1 MKNLFISK
9 KKTTGMI
16 KMNNLLVVIA
26 AAGVGKRFG
35 GNIPK
40 QYSKVN
46 GKTVI
51 ERSVRPFIDSE
62 NVSKVILAISKD
74 DLEIKNQ
81 DFYNSGKIE
90 CIFGGETRQNSIFNA
105 LKHANDEYEYVLTH
119 DAARPNVIEDDILN
133 LLKDIKDSGS
143 SCSYL
148 YTPVHDSIKEIQTKD
163 KDKFHLVQTPQISK
177 LTDLKSSLKKCIE
190 ENIESP
196 DESFAIE
203 YANLKTSKIKG
214 RRSNIKITE
223 PEDLEILNK
232 FLTRSGIGFDLH
244 KYEDGS
250 GMILGGYKI
259 DCDYRI
265 IAHSDGDVLLHSIA
279 DSILGAAGLGDIGR
293 YFSDQ
298 DDKNKNLDSSE
309 IIKFC
314 LEKLNE
320 LNFEIYNI
328 DTTIICEEPRINP
341 HRDNILKSLSS
352 ILEISANKI
361 GLKATTSEQIG
372 IIGKNKAIAVQ
383 SLVNLRDKQ

>member
-1 MKNLFISK
+1 MKNLSILR
-9 KKTTGMI
+9 KKTPRMM
-16 KMNNLLVVIA
+16 KMNNLLVIIA

-35 GNIPK
+35 SNIPK
-40 QYSKVN
+40 QYSKIN

-81 DFYNSGKIE
+81 DFYNSEKIE
-90 CIFGGETRQNSIFNA
+90 FVFGGETRQNSIFNA
-105 LKHANDEYEYVLTH
+105 LTHVSNEYEYVLTH
-119 DAARPNVIEDDILN
+119 DAARPNVIKDDILN
-133 LLKDIKDSGS
+133 LLRDINESGA

-148 YTPVHDSIKEIQTKD
+148 YTPVYDSIKQIQTED
-163 KDKFHLVQTPQISK
+163 KNKFHLVQTPQISRFN
-177 LTDLKSSLKKCIE
+177 DLKLSLKKCID

-196 DESFAIE
+196 DESSAIE
-203 YANLKTSKIKG
+203 YANLKTSRIQG

-232 FLTRSGIGFDLH
+232 FSTRSGIGFDLH
-244 KYEDGS
+244 KYEDGT
-250 GMILGGYKI
+250 GMILGGFKINCGYK
-259 DCDYRI
+259 I

-279 DSILGAAGLGDIGR
+279 DSILGASGLGDIGK

-309 IIKFC
+309 IIRFC

-320 LNFEIYNI
+320 LNLEIYNI
-328 DTTIICEEPRINP
+328 DATIICEEPKINP

-352 ILEISANKI
+352 LLKIPVNKI
-361 GLKATTSEQIG
+361 GLKATTSEKIG
-372 IIGKNKAIAVQ
+372 IIGKNQAIAVQ
-383 SLVNLRDKQ
+383 SIVNLRDKK

>member
-1 MKNLFISK
+1 MKNLSILR
-9 KKTTGMI
+9 KKTPRMM
-16 KMNNLLVVIA
+16 KMNNLLVIIA

-35 GNIPK
+35 SNTPK
-40 QYSKVN
+40 QYSKIN

-81 DFYNSGKIE
+81 DFYNSEKIE
-90 CIFGGETRQNSIFNA
+90 FVFGGETRQNSIFNA
-105 LKHANDEYEYVLTH
+105 LTHVNNEYEYVLTH

-232 FLTRSGIGFDLH
+232 FSTRSGIGFDLH
-244 KYEDGS
+244 KYEDGT
-250 GMILGGYKI
+250 GMILGGFKINCGYK
-259 DCDYRI
+259 I

-279 DSILGAAGLGDIGR
+279 DSILGASGLGDIGK

-309 IIKFC
+309 IIRFC

-320 LNFEIYNI
+320 LNLEIYNI
-328 DTTIICEEPRINP
+328 DTTIICEEPKINP
-341 HRDNILKSLSS
+341 HFEIIISSLSKLLKTDKRN
-352 ILEISANKI
+352 ITI
-361 GLKATTSEQIG
+361 KATTNEKSGLIG
-372 IIGKNKAIAVQ
+372 SGDFIACWSSVSLKA
-383 SLVNLRDKQ
+383 N

>member
-1 MKNLFISK
+1 
-9 KKTTGMI
+9 
-16 KMNNLLVVIA
+16 MNNLLVIIA

-35 GNIPK
+35 SNIPK
-40 QYSKVN
+40 QYSKIN

-81 DFYNSGKIE
+81 DFYNSEKIE
-90 CIFGGETRQNSIFNA
+90 FVFGGETRQNSIFNA
-105 LKHANDEYEYVLTH
+105 LTHVSNEYEYVLTH
-119 DAARPNVIEDDILN
+119 DAARPNVIKDDILN
-133 LLKDIKDSGS
+133 LLRDINESGA

-148 YTPVHDSIKEIQTKD
+148 YTPVYDSIKQIQTED
-163 KDKFHLVQTPQISK
+163 KNKFHLVQTPQISRFN
-177 LTDLKSSLKKCIE
+177 DLKLSLKKCID

-196 DESFAIE
+196 DESSAIE
-203 YANLKTSKIKG
+203 YANLKTSRIQG

-232 FLTRSGIGFDLH
+232 FSTRSGIGFDLH
-244 KYEDGS
+244 KYEDGT
-250 GMILGGYKI
+250 GMILGGFKINCGYK
-259 DCDYRI
+259 I

-279 DSILGAAGLGDIGR
+279 DSILGASGLGDIGK

-309 IIKFC
+309 IIRFC

-320 LNFEIYNI
+320 LNLEIYNI
-328 DTTIICEEPRINP
+328 DATIICEEPKINP

-352 ILEISANKI
+352 LLKIPVNKI
-361 GLKATTSEQIG
+361 GLKATTSEKIG
-372 IIGKNKAIAVQ
+372 IIGKNQAIAVQ
-383 SLVNLRDKQ
+383 TIVNLRDKKWKFY

>member
-1 MKNLFISK
+1 MKNLSILRK
-9 KKTTGMI
+9 KAPRMM
-16 KMNNLLVVIA
+16 KMNNLLVIIA

-35 GNIPK
+35 SNIPK
-40 QYSKVN
+40 QYSKIN

-81 DFYNSGKIE
+81 DFYNSEKIE
-90 CIFGGETRQNSIFNA
+90 FVFGGETRQNSIFNA
-105 LKHANDEYEYVLTH
+105 LTHVSNEYEYVLTH
-119 DAARPNVIEDDILN
+119 DAARPNVIKDDILN
-133 LLKDIKDSGS
+133 LLRDINESGA

-148 YTPVHDSIKEIQTKD
+148 YTPVYDSIKQIQTED
-163 KDKFHLVQTPQISK
+163 KNKFHLVQTPQISRFN
-177 LTDLKSSLKKCIE
+177 DLKLSLKKCID

-196 DESFAIE
+196 DESSAIE
-203 YANLKTSKIKG
+203 YANLKTSRIQG

-232 FLTRSGIGFDLH
+232 FSTRSGIGFDLH
-244 KYEDGS
+244 KYEDGT
-250 GMILGGYKI
+250 GMVLGGFKI
-259 DCDYRI
+259 NCGFKI

-279 DSILGAAGLGDIGR
+279 DSILGASGLGDIGK

-309 IIKFC
+309 IIRFC

-320 LNFEIYNI
+320 LNLEIYNI
-328 DTTIICEEPRINP
+328 DATIICEEPKINP

-352 ILEISANKI
+352 LLKIPVNKI
-361 GLKATTSEQIG
+361 GLKATTSEKIG
-372 IIGKNKAIAVQ
+372 IIGKNQAIAVQ
-383 SLVNLRDKQ
+383 TIVNLRDKK

>member
-1 MKNLFISK
+1 
-9 KKTTGMI
+9 
-16 KMNNLLVVIA
+16 MNNLLVIIA

-35 GNIPK
+35 SNIPK
-40 QYSKVN
+40 QYSKIN

-81 DFYNSGKIE
+81 DFYNSEKIE
-90 CIFGGETRQNSIFNA
+90 VVFGGETRQNSIFNA
-105 LKHANDEYEYVLTH
+105 LTHVSNEYEYVLTH
-119 DAARPNVIEDDILN
+119 DAARPNVIKDDILN
-133 LLKDIKDSGS
+133 LLRDINESGA

-148 YTPVHDSIKEIQTKD
+148 YTPVYDSIKQIQTED
-163 KDKFHLVQTPQISK
+163 KNKFHLVQTPQISRFN
-177 LTDLKSSLKKCIE
+177 DLKLSLKKCID

-196 DESFAIE
+196 DESSAIE
-203 YANLKTSKIKG
+203 YANLKTSRIQG

-232 FLTRSGIGFDLH
+232 FSTRSGIGFDLH
-244 KYEDGS
+244 KYEDGT
-250 GMILGGYKI
+250 GMVLGGFKI
-259 DCDYRI
+259 NCGFKI

-279 DSILGAAGLGDIGR
+279 DSILGASGLGDIGK

-309 IIKFC
+309 IIRFC

-320 LNFEIYNI
+320 LNLEIYNI
-328 DTTIICEEPRINP
+328 DATIICEEPKINP

-352 ILEISANKI
+352 LLKIPVNKI
-361 GLKATTSEQIG
+361 GLKATTSEKIG
-372 IIGKNKAIAVQ
+372 IIGKNQAIAVQ
-383 SLVNLRDKQ
+383 TIVNLRDKK

>member
-1 MKNLFISK
+1 MKNLSILR
-9 KKTTGMI
+9 KKTLRMM
-16 KMNNLLVVIA
+16 KMNNLLVIIA

-35 GNIPK
+35 SNIPK
-40 QYSKVN
+40 QYSKIN

-81 DFYNSGKIE
+81 DFYNSEKIE
-90 CIFGGETRQNSIFNA
+90 FVFGGETRQNSIFNA
-105 LKHANDEYEYVLTH
+105 LTHVSDEYEYVLTH

-133 LLKDIKDSGS
+133 LLRDINESGA

-148 YTPVHDSIKEIQTKD
+148 YTPVYDSIKQIQTED
-163 KDKFHLVQTPQISK
+163 KNKFHLVQTPQISRYN
-177 LTDLKSSLKKCIE
+177 DLKLSLKKCID

-196 DESFAIE
+196 DESSAIE
-203 YANLKTSKIKG
+203 YANLKTSRIQG

-232 FLTRSGIGFDLH
+232 FSTRSGIGFDLH
-244 KYEDGS
+244 KYEDGT
-250 GMILGGYKI
+250 GMVLGGFKI
-259 DCDYRI
+259 NCGFKI

-279 DSILGAAGLGDIGR
+279 DSILGASGLGDIGK

-309 IIKFC
+309 IIRFC

-320 LNFEIYNI
+320 LNLEIYNI
-328 DTTIICEEPRINP
+328 DATIICEEPKINP

-352 ILEISANKI
+352 LLKIPVNKI
-361 GLKATTSEQIG
+361 GLKATTSEKIG
-372 IIGKNKAIAVQ
+372 IIGKNQAIAVQ
-383 SLVNLRDKQ
+383 TIVNLRDKK

>member
-1 MKNLFISK
+1 
-9 KKTTGMI
+9 
-16 KMNNLLVVIA
+16 MNNLLVIIA

-35 GNIPK
+35 SNIPK
-40 QYSKVN
+40 QYSKLN

-74 DLEIKNQ
+74 DLEIKKQ
-81 DFYNSGKIE
+81 DFYNSEKIE
-90 CIFGGETRQNSIFNA
+90 FVFGGETRQNSIFNA
-105 LKHANDEYEYVLTH
+105 LTHVSNEYEYVLTH
-119 DAARPNVIEDDILN
+119 DAARPNVIKDDILN
-133 LLKDIKDSGS
+133 LLRDINESGA

-148 YTPVHDSIKEIQTKD
+148 YTPVYDSIKQIQTED
-163 KDKFHLVQTPQISK
+163 KNKFHLVQTPQISRFN
-177 LTDLKSSLKKCIE
+177 DLKLSLKKCID

-196 DESFAIE
+196 DESSAIE
-203 YANLKTSKIKG
+203 YVNLKTSRIQG

-232 FLTRSGIGFDLH
+232 FSTRSGIGFDLH
-244 KYEDGS
+244 KYEDGT
-250 GMILGGYKI
+250 GMILGGFKINCGYK
-259 DCDYRI
+259 I

-279 DSILGAAGLGDIGR
+279 DSILGASGLGDIGK

-309 IIKFC
+309 IIRFC

-320 LNFEIYNI
+320 LNLEIYNI
-328 DTTIICEEPRINP
+328 DATIICEEPKINP

-352 ILEISANKI
+352 LLKIPVNKI
-361 GLKATTSEQIG
+361 GLKATTSEKIG
-372 IIGKNKAIAVQ
+372 IIGKNQAIAVQ
-383 SLVNLRDKQ
+383 TIVNLRDKR

>member
-1 MKNLFISK
+1 M
-9 KKTTGMI
+9 
-16 KMNNLLVVIA
+16 MNDLLVVIA

-35 GNIPK
+35 GSTPK
-40 QYSKVN
+40 QYCRVN
-46 GKTVI
+46 GKSII
-51 ERSVRPFIDSE
+51 ERSVRPFIESE
-62 NVSKVILAISKD
+62 NVSKIIIAISKD

-81 DFYNSGKIE
+81 DFYNSEKVE
-90 CIFGGETRQNSIFNA
+90 FIFGGNTRQNSIFKA
-105 LKHANDEYEYVLTH
+105 LNHANDKYEYVITH
-119 DAARPNVIEDDILN
+119 DAARPNVIGDDILN
-133 LLKDIKDSGS
+133 LLQDIKNSDT

-148 YTPVHDSIKEIQTKD
+148 YTPVYDSIKASKTKD
-163 KDKFHLVQTPQISK
+163 KDKYHLVQTPQISK
-177 LTDLKSSLKKCIE
+177 FNDLKLSLKQCIDESIKC
-190 ENIESP
+190 P

-203 YANLKTSKIKG
+203 YSNLKTSKIKG

-232 FLTRSGIGFDLH
+232 FLTRSGMGFDLH

-250 GMILGGYKI
+250 GMILGGYHI
-259 DCDYRI
+259 DCDFKI

-279 DSILGAAGLGDIGR
+279 DSILGAAGLDDIGK

-309 IIKFC
+309 IITFC
-314 LEKLNE
+314 LRKLNE
-320 LNFEIYNI
+320 LKLEIHNI
-328 DTTIICEEPRINP
+328 DTTIICEEPKINP

-352 ILEISANKI
+352 ILKIPVNKI

-383 SLVNLRDKQ
+383 SLVNLRDK

>member
-320 LNFEIYNI
+320 LNLEIYNI

>member
-1 MKNLFISK
+1 MKNLSILR
-9 KKTTGMI
+9 KKTLRMM
-16 KMNNLLVVIA
+16 KMNNLLVIIA

-35 GNIPK
+35 SNIPK
-40 QYSKVN
+40 QYSKIN

-81 DFYNSGKIE
+81 DFYNSEKIE
-90 CIFGGETRQNSIFNA
+90 FVFGGETRQNSIFNA
-105 LKHANDEYEYVLTH
+105 LTHVSDEYEYVLTH

-133 LLKDIKDSGS
+133 LLRDIYESGA

-148 YTPVHDSIKEIQTKD
+148 YTPVYDSIKQIQTED
-163 KDKFHLVQTPQISK
+163 KNKFHLVQTPQISRYN
-177 LTDLKSSLKKCIE
+177 DLKLSLKKCID

-203 YANLKTSKIKG
+203 YANLKTSRIQG

-232 FLTRSGIGFDLH
+232 FSTRSGIGFDLH
-244 KYEDGS
+244 KYEDGT
-250 GMILGGYKI
+250 GMILGGFKINCGYK
-259 DCDYRI
+259 I

-279 DSILGAAGLGDIGR
+279 DSILGASGLGDIGK

-309 IIKFC
+309 IIRFC

-320 LNFEIYNI
+320 LNLEIYNI
-328 DTTIICEEPRINP
+328 DATIICEEPKINP

-352 ILEISANKI
+352 LLKIPVNKI
-361 GLKATTSEQIG
+361 GLKATTSEKIG
-372 IIGKNKAIAVQ
+372 IIGKNQAIAVQ
-383 SLVNLRDKQ
+383 SIVNLRDKK

>member
-1 MKNLFISK
+1 MKNLSILR
-9 KKTTGMI
+9 KKTPRMM
-16 KMNNLLVVIA
+16 KMNNLLVIIA

-35 GNIPK
+35 SNIPK
-40 QYSKVN
+40 QYSKIN

-81 DFYNSGKIE
+81 DFYNSEKIE
-90 CIFGGETRQNSIFNA
+90 FVFGGETRQNSIFNA
-105 LKHANDEYEYVLTH
+105 LTHVSNEYEYVLTH
-119 DAARPNVIEDDILN
+119 DAARPNVIKDDILN
-133 LLKDIKDSGS
+133 LLRDINESGA

-148 YTPVHDSIKEIQTKD
+148 YTPVYDSIKQIQTED
-163 KDKFHLVQTPQISK
+163 KNKFHLVQTPQISRFN
-177 LTDLKSSLKKCIE
+177 DLKLSLKKCID

-196 DESFAIE
+196 DESSAIE
-203 YANLKTSKIKG
+203 YANLKTSRIQG

-232 FLTRSGIGFDLH
+232 FSTRSGIGFDLH
-244 KYEDGS
+244 KYEDGT
-250 GMILGGYKI
+250 GMVLGGFKI
-259 DCDYRI
+259 NCGFKI

-279 DSILGAAGLGDIGR
+279 DSILGASGLGDIGK

-309 IIKFC
+309 IIRFC

-320 LNFEIYNI
+320 LNLEIYNI
-328 DTTIICEEPRINP
+328 DATIICEEPKINP

-352 ILEISANKI
+352 LLKIPVNKI
-361 GLKATTSEQIG
+361 GLKATTSEKIG
-372 IIGKNKAIAVQ
+372 IIGKNQAIAVQ
-383 SLVNLRDKQ
+383 TIVNLRDKK

>member
-1 MKNLFISK
+1 MQ
-9 KKTTGMI
+9 
-16 KMNNLLVVIA
+16 MNNLLVVIA

-40 QYSKVN
+40 QYSQVN

-51 ERSVRPFIDSE
+51 ERSVRPFVNSE

-81 DFYNSGKIE
+81 DFYNSEKIE
-90 CIFGGETRQNSIFNA
+90 CIFGGETRQESVFNA
-105 LKHANDEYEYVLTH
+105 LKHVNDEYEYVLTH
-119 DAARPNVIEDDILN
+119 DAARPNVVEDDILN
-133 LLKDIKDSGS
+133 LLQDIKESGS

-148 YTPVHDSIKEIQTKD
+148 YTPVYDSIKEIQTKD
-163 KDKFHLVQTPQISK
+163 KDNFHLVQTPQISK
-177 LTDLKSSLKKCIE
+177 FNDLKLSLKKCID
-190 ENIESP
+190 ENIECP

-203 YANLKTSKIKG
+203 YSNLKTSKIKG
-214 RRSNIKITE
+214 RRSNIKVTE
-223 PEDLEILNK
+223 PEDLQILNK

-250 GMILGGYKI
+250 GMILGGYSIK
-259 DCDYRI
+259 CDYKI

-279 DSILGAAGLGDIGR
+279 DSILGASGLGDIGK

-309 IIKFC
+309 IISFC
-314 LEKLNE
+314 LEKLND
-320 LNFEIYNI
+320 LNLEIYNI
-328 DTTIICEEPRINP
+328 DTTIICEEPKINP
-341 HRDNILKSLSS
+341 HRNNILKSLST
-352 ILEISANKI
+352 ILEIPVSKI

-383 SLVNLRDKQ
+383 SLVNLRDKK